1 MVAAYEYHID
11 ADTHE
16 SESNDRI
23 RFHGMTK
30 KDAAILRENR
40 DFILEIMPL
49 ALDDFYDY
57 IYQIPETRAFFRS
70 REHMMHAKAMQ
81 IRHWAVIL
89 EGSFGADYVASVTK
103 IGEVHNRIGLEP
115 KWYIGGYNF
124 LLCALLEAVSRRK
137 KDSPFRRAD
146 PLPLQQ
152 ALAKA
157 VMIDMDLAIA
167 VYLDAGKRERV
178 EAVSGLADRFETTIG
193 GIASHLGE
201 SARGLNGTA
210 TEMSVLS
217 QKVLE
222 QSSTV
227 AGTSE
232 ETSANVQAVATA
244 SEELVFSISEISRQV
259 ADAARLA
266 LTATEEAKR
275 TARQIADLSAE
286 AKSIGEVV
294 NIIAGIAGQT
304 NLLALNATI
313 EAARAG
319 EHGRGFA
326 VVASEVKTLA
336 DQTAKAT
343 GTISAQVARVQA
355 STEQA
360 VEAILG
366 INKVIGALDE
376 VARAVA
382 GSVEKQGRSTN
393 EISHNIQ
400 QLAAGTSDVARNIAS
415 IADVA
420 TGTASSSEFVLTSSK
435 ELATHAEN
443 LRQEVRTFLEHARA
457 A

>member
-1 MVAAYEYHID
+1 MSAAYEYHID
-11 ADTHE
+11 DDAHDP
-16 SESNDRI
+16 ESNERI
-23 RFHGMTK
+23 RFHGMTR

-40 DFILEIMPL
+40 DFILEVLPV
-49 ALDDFYDY
+49 ALDDFYTY

-81 IRHWAVIL
+81 IRHWGVIL

-137 KDSPFRRAD
+137 KENPFRRPD

-152 ALAKA
+152 ALSKA

-178 EAVSGLADRFETTIG
+178 EAVNGLADRFEATVG
-193 GIASHLGE
+193 GIVSSLGE
-201 SARGLNGTA
+201 SARGLSGTA
-210 TEMSVLS
+210 GEMSVLS
-217 QKVLE
+217 QRVLE

-227 AGTSE
+227 AGASE
-232 ETSANVQAVATA
+232 ETSVNVQAVATA
-244 SEELVFSISEISRQV
+244 SGELVLSISEISRQV
-259 ADAARLA
+259 DSAAQLA
-266 LTATEEAKR
+266 LQATDEAKR
-275 TARQIADLSAE
+275 TAGQISELSAE
-286 AKSIGEVV
+286 AQSIGEVV
-294 NIIAGIAGQT
+294 GLISGIARQT

-319 EHGRGFA
+319 EHGKGFA
-326 VVASEVKTLA
+326 VVATEVKTLA
-336 DQTAKAT
+336 EQTAKAT
-343 GTISAQVARVQA
+343 DTISAQVARVQS

-366 INKVIGALDE
+366 INKVIVALDE
-376 VARAVA
+376 VAQAVA
-382 GSVEKQGRSTN
+382 GSVERQGVSTN

-400 QLAAGTSDVARNIAS
+400 QLAAGTSEVARNIAS
-415 IADVA
+415 IADIA
-420 TGTASSSEFVLTSSK
+420 NGTASSSEFVLTSSK
-435 ELATHAEN
+435 DLAAQADS
-443 LRQEVRTFLEHARA
+443 LRQEVRAFLANARA